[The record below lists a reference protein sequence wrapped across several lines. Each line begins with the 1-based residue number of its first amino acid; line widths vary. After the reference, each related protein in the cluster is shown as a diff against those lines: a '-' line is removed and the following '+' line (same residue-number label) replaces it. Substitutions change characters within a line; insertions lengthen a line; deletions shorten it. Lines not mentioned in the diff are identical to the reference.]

1 MKHRDINIEM
11 KHDFY
16 KMLKAQW
23 ETVKSHAEIADIAF
37 AILRIIVLGGGI
49 AWLVFYKISDRTLAP
64 DKILEYIGYLF
75 VYFVGYWF
83 LLYIWLFLSP
93 QKKRIIYIFL
103 FVFDLSFVTALVN
116 ISGGFNSPFINGF
129 YLMTALYS
137 FYYGTVPGVTVAV
150 IAALLYLVS
159 GNFDFSRHHW
169 ADCAVRIAF
178 LFLLALPLGML
189 SQKLKVD
196 KEKIEYLNREL
207 HEYIAGLR
215 FIQEKLIQAE
225 KLAAI
230 GRLTADVAHEIRNPL
245 TSIGG
250 FARRLNKRLAAGSK
264 EKEYAELVVSEVD
277 RLERILRDTLTF
289 SREPKTHM
297 EPYKIND
304 VVKGSLQTFIDIC
317 DGQSVRLEEE
327 LDASLSPVWID
338 KDQIREAINN
348 LISNAVDVMP
358 EGGILKIRTFM
369 ERACEVNYVVVEITD
384 TGCGIPEAKLNMI
397 FEPFYTTKKIGD
409 GTGLGLSICKKIID
423 ENNGLLRV
431 RSELGKGTSF
441 KLFFPYRPEDG
452 AGGIKC
458 WEFQKC
464 GVEKAEGAVEKRC
477 RAYPHFGRIC
487 WVIAGTFSEKKIS
500 GAIAQK
506 LGDCRKCE
514 FYKRVAISKDI

>member
-1 MKHRDINIEM
+1 
-11 KHDFY
+11 
-16 KMLKAQW
+16 MLKAQW
-23 ETVKSHAEIADIAF
+23 ETVRSHIEIADIAF

-49 AWLVFYKISDRTLAP
+49 AWLIFYKIPDRTLVP
-64 DKILEYIGYLF
+64 DKTLEYISYLF
-75 VYFVGYWF
+75 IYFVGYCF
-83 LLYIWLFLSP
+83 FLYIWLFLSP

-103 FVFDLSFVTALVN
+103 FVFDLSFVTVLVN
-116 ISGGFNSPFINGF
+116 VSGGFSSPFINGF

-137 FYYGTVPGVTVAV
+137 FYYGTVPGVTVAA
-150 IAALLYLVS
+150 IAALLYLIS
-159 GNFDFSRHHW
+159 GNFDFNSHHW

-207 HEYIAGLR
+207 QEYIEGLR
-215 FIQEKLIQAE
+215 FIQGKLIQAE
-225 KLAAI
+225 KLSAI

-250 FARRLNKRLAAGSK
+250 FARRLDKKLAAGSK

-277 RLERILRDTLTF
+277 RLERILRDTLAF

-297 EPYKIND
+297 EPYDMSN
-304 VVKGSLQTFIDIC
+304 VVKESLQTFIDIC
-317 DGQSVRLEEE
+317 NEQSIRLEEE
-327 LDASLSPVWID
+327 LDISLYPVLID

-358 EGGILKIRTFM
+358 EGGVLKIRTFM
-369 ERACEVNYVVVEITD
+369 ERAYEINYVVVEITD
-384 TGCGIPEAKLNMI
+384 TGCGIPEEKLNMI
-397 FEPFYTTKKIGD
+397 FEPFYTTKKIGE

-431 RSELGKGTSF
+431 ESELGKGTSF
-441 KLFFPYRPEDG
+441 KMFFPFQPEEEETK
-452 AGGIKC
+452 IKC
-458 WEFQKC
+458 WEFHKC
-464 GVEKAEGAVEKRC
+464 GVEKAEGSAEKRC

-487 WVIAGTFSEKKIS
+487 WAIAGTFCEKKIS
-500 GAIAQK
+500 CAIAQK
-506 LGDCRKCE
+506 SGDCRKCE
-514 FYKRVAISKDI
+514 FHKRVAIRKDL